1 MRQLAGRGPL
11 ASFLDA
17 VAFLTRV
24 PVPVRRGF
32 DLAAAAW
39 AFPVVGALVGGAVG
53 LVAVVGSR
61 ALPLLVAVA
70 LAVLVE
76 VLVTGALH
84 LDGLADCADGCGGRD
99 RGSRLAIMKD
109 HAVGVYGVAAVVLDL
124 LLKVALVHG
133 VLAAREAMDPGP
145 VGGWTMVGVF
155 AGVWALSRAAMLP
168 LARWLPYA
176 RGDGTGRTLVEG
188 LGTATVAAGVALAV
202 GLNLL
207 PLLGGLP
214 VLVPAAVALGSVL
227 ATALVAAWA
236 TSLLGGITGDVLGAA
251 ADVVTLTALV
261 ALALVLT

>member
-1 MRQLAGRGPL
+1 
-11 ASFLDA
+11 
-17 VAFLTRV
+17 
-24 PVPVRRGF
+24 
-32 DLAAAAW
+32 
-39 AFPVVGALVGGAVG
+39 
-53 LVAVVGSR
+53 
-61 ALPLLVAVA
+61 
-70 LAVLVE
+70 
-76 VLVTGALH
+76 
-84 LDGLADCADGCGGRD
+84 
-99 RGSRLAIMKD
+99 
-109 HAVGVYGVAAVVLDL
+109 
-124 LLKVALVHG
+124 
-133 VLAAREAMDPGP
+133 
-145 VGGWTMVGVF
+145 MVGVF

-236 TSLLGGITGDVLGAA
+236 TSLLGGVTGDVLGAA
-251 ADVVTLTALV
+251 AEVVTLTALV